1 MSKQYYQN
9 LCSAAPD
16 LPLFMQPWYLDA
28 VCGAEHWHVVT
39 LEKGHKTVA
48 AWPFFLKKKWLWS
61 YVAMPPLVRM
71 MGPYVLPEWRDQ
83 RQETRIIEAL
93 LEKMPRHLAA
103 FEQDFNYTA
112 QNWLPLY
119 WKGFRQTSRYSYT
132 LDLQDM
138 NKVWQNIAPDY
149 RNQKI
154 RKAEALMDVYTGASL
169 IQFLQVHD
177 QSFSRQKITSPI
189 TIELLRKI
197 DEPLAHRD
205 QRAIFYCAD
214 KKDGAVCAVSYLAW
228 DNTSAYYLLAG
239 ESTAHRHTGAGILL
253 AWHCMRFTA
262 EVLQLPRFDFLGS
275 MIPSIERVRR
285 NFGAEQ
291 STYFRVK
298 KEWSL
303 LWRLGKVIFR

>member
-1 MSKQYYQN
+1 MSCQPATLARDLKLLCESGQYQ
-9 LCSAAPD
+9 L
-16 LPLFMQPWYLDA
+16 
-28 VCGAEHWHVVT
+28 
-39 LEKGHKTVA
+39 
-48 AWPFFLKKKWLWS
+48 KWLQ
-61 YVAMPPLVRM
+61 VAVFFPQTAHV
-71 MGPYVLPEWRDQ
+71 
-83 RQETRIIEAL
+83 ETAVL

-138 NKVWQNIAPDY
+138 NKVWQNMAPDY

-214 KKDGAVCAVSYLAW
+214 KKDGTVCAVSYLAW